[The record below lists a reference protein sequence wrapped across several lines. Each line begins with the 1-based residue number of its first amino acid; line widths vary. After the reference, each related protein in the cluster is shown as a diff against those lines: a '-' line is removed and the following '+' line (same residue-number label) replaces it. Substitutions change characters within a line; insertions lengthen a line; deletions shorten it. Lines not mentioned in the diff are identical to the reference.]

1 MAAVDAIKRKRLL
14 LGLAG
19 LALAC
24 CLALAFLYYFGLREE
39 PSSRDETPRV
49 QAVMHGVTL
58 LHGEKGSRLWRLQ
71 APRAEVG
78 RDRELVTLSQPQIEY
93 SFEGNKT
100 LVASSEKGKYNRSNR
115 TAVFWSGVS
124 GKYGQ
129 VRFTAGRMVYTAEKG
144 TVRLLRGVHVTR
156 GSAFI
161 RSAEASFDLDTQRV
175 VFSRDAEVELYA
187 DQS

>member
-1 MAAVDAIKRKRLL
+1 MAAVDAIKRKWLL

-24 CLALAFLYYFGLREE
+24 CLALASLYYLSLREE
-39 PSSRDETPRV
+39 SFSREESPRV
-49 QAVMHGVTL
+49 QAVMHEVTL
-58 LHGEKGSRLWRLQ
+58 LHGEKGSLLWRLQ
-71 APRAEVG
+71 APRVEVG
-78 RDRELVTLSQPQIEY
+78 RNRELVTLSEPQIEY

-100 LVASSEKGKYNRSNR
+100 LVAASEKGKYNRKNR
-115 TAVFWSGVS
+115 TAVFWSDVS

-129 VRFTAGRMVYTAEKG
+129 VRFTAGKMVYTAEKG

-161 RSAEASFDLDTQRV
+161 RSAEARFDLDTQRV